1 MLLKFAIDDFL
12 SEKEYHNLSETSINS
27 YMYTLLGF
35 NNFCSEQQIIDTND
49 VKENTVKDF
58 LKFCMKERDNNPT
71 SISHKLRN
79 LKAFFNY
86 MVEEE
91 IIGESPAKKIKPPKI
106 DIKIEVYS
114 DDDIK
119 QMLNYYKRQHRR
131 EGTYLPFRNY
141 MIIITFIS
149 TGIRLGE
156 LCNLEWSGVDLI
168 NDNMIVFGKKRQQ
181 SSVPITSKLKKE
193 LSQYH
198 IYCQHVFDKMPK
210 YVFVNAKGKK
220 ITEKVQKLKLEEE
233 YRVVVTNQSKYRAKA
248 VIIASGA
255 SPRMLG
261 CPGEIDFRGRGVSYC
276 ATCDGAFYEGSNIL
290 VIGGGNAAVEEAVYL
305 TKFADKVTLV
315 HRRQELRAAK
325 VAQERAFTNPKIDII
340 WDSVVEEISGNSSVE
355 KVILKNVR
363 SGERREMFVDGVFVY
378 AGLEPNSAWVK
389 GVVRLDEKGNI
400 LTDENMC
407 TNIKGVY
414 AAGDVRRKLL
424 RQVLTAASDGA
435 IAAFHAERYI
445 ESQFYG
451 S

>member
-220 ITEKVQKLKLEEE
+220 ITENTIKSMFRKLKNALN
-233 YRVVVTNQSKYRAKA
+233 YKGQLSAHV
-248 VIIASGA
+248 
-255 SPRMLG
+255 
-261 CPGEIDFRGRGVSYC
+261 FRH
-276 ATCDGAFYEGSNIL
+276 
-290 VIGGGNAAVEEAVYL
+290 
-305 TKFADKVTLV
+305 KFAHDCLMKGCDQWTL
-315 HRRQELRAAK
+315 Q
-325 VAQERAFTNPKIDII
+325 
-340 WDSVVEEISGNSSVE
+340 
-355 KVILKNVR
+355 
-363 SGERREMFVDGVFVY
+363 
-378 AGLEPNSAWVK
+378 
-389 GVVRLDEKGNI
+389 
-400 LTDENMC
+400 
-407 TNIKGVY
+407 
-414 AAGDVRRKLL
+414 KLL
-424 RQVLTAASDGA
+424 RHETPAMVEKYLALWGTALKSQ
-435 IAAFHAERYI
+435 AEKYNPLNNMDFI
-445 ESQFYG
+445 
-451 S
+451 